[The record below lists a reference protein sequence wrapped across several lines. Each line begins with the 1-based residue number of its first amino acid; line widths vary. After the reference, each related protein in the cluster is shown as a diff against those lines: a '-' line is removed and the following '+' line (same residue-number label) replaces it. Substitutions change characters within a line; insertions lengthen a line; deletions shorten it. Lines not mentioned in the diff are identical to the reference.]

1 MRYRKKLSIFL
12 LGFAILYFCLPGLSE
27 DKVIASQWTAAPIKI
42 DGQNTDWDIQALS
55 SENKFSTDYAVR
67 NDAENL
73 YVLFIF
79 KDPRYLTSIGVTGM
93 TIWFNPEAQKK
104 KDLGIRFM
112 SRPITADQYI
122 ALLEEKAGPISDA
135 QKAQI
140 RTSQRYMYYDHELI
154 NKKSKDAPA
163 KFTEKQGF
171 QIPVYRNSVQEKTV
185 VFEFSV
191 PLQRL
196 ADLSAD
202 IGAGPGKTIQLCF
215 EWGGATKAMKEAAAA
230 QIGSENTRAGGE
242 GATGGLTDERGTREG
257 LGDVEYQSED
267 LASMRRRV
275 PKQYSFW
282 AAVKLAQ
289 NQ

>member
-1 MRYRKKLSIFL
+1 MRYAKKVDLLLLIFATLSFCIA
-12 LGFAILYFCLPGLSE
+12 GFSE
-27 DKVIASQWTAAPIKI
+27 DKIATSQWTAAPLKI
-42 DGQNTDWDIQALS
+42 DGQNTDWDVQALNTES
-55 SENKFSTDYAVR
+55 KFTTDYAFR
-67 NDAENL
+67 NDAKNL

-79 KDPRYLTSIGVTGM
+79 KDPRYLTSINATGM
-93 TIWFNPEAQKK
+93 TIWFNPETQKK
-104 KDLGIRFM
+104 KDFGIRFM

-122 ALLEEKAGPISDA
+122 AILEEKAGPISDA

-140 RTSQRYMYYDHELI
+140 RQNQRYMFYDHALI
-154 NKKSKDAPA
+154 NKKSKEAPT
-163 KFTEKQGF
+163 KFTEKEDF
-171 QIPVYRNSVQEKTV
+171 AIPVYRNGIQEKTV
-185 VFEFSV
+185 IYEFSI

-196 ADLSAD
+196 ADLAAE
-202 IGAGPGKTIQLCF
+202 IGAEPGKTIQLCF
-215 EWGGATKAMKEAAAA
+215 EWGGATKEMKEAAAA
-230 QIGSENTRAGGE
+230 QIGAENTRAGGE
-242 GATGGLTDERGTREG
+242 GATGSLTAERGAREG

>member
-1 MRYRKKLSIFL
+1 MRYEKKPSLFF

-42 DGQNTDWDIQALS
+42 DGQNADWDTQTLNVEKKTS
-55 SENKFSTDYAVR
+55 VDYAFR

-79 KDPRYLTSIGVTGM
+79 KDPRYLTSINATGM
-93 TIWFNPEAQKK
+93 TIWFNPETHKK
-104 KDLGIRFM
+104 KDFGIRFM

-122 ALLEEKAGPISDA
+122 AILEEKAGPISDA

-140 RTSQRYMYYDHELI
+140 RTNERYMYYDHELI
-154 NKKSKDAPA
+154 NKKSKEAPA
-163 KFTEKQGF
+163 KLTETQDF
-171 QIPVYRNSVQEKTV
+171 EIPAYRNSVQEKTV
-185 VFEFSV
+185 YFEFSV

-196 ADLSAD
+196 AELSAG
-202 IGAGPGKTIQLCF
+202 IGADPGKTIHVCF
-215 EWGGATKAMKEAAAA
+215 EWGGATKGMKEAAAA
-230 QIGSENTRAGGE
+230 QIGSDSTRAGGE
-242 GATGGLTDERGTREG
+242 GATGSLTQERGSREN
-257 LGDVEYQSED
+257 LGDVEYETED
-267 LASMRRRV
+267 LAAMRRQI

-282 AAVKLAQ
+282 AMVKLAQ